1 VTLPS
6 PATTHQPADPAQR
19 AGVLRTVRALVLA
32 THAGPTVA
40 VVGYATATA
49 VASHLGARSA
59 VLALAVLLGQVS
71 VGWSNDWIDAT
82 RDTTQHRLD
91 KPIPRGLVQRAVVR
105 RAAFTALVLC
115 VPASYALGWRAGT
128 AHLVAVGAAWSYNL
142 GVKRTIA
149 SPLPYLLAFA
159 LVPVVVAAALPHH
172 PHAPWALV
180 AASALLGLS
189 AHLTNAVEDLAD
201 DAATGVRG
209 LPQRLGALGATVA
222 STLSVVVALGL
233 FLSLPD
239 RMTTASVVLA
249 CVSVAVSVTAAVRS
263 AMHKVRGVFELSIL
277 AVLPLVVAVATTG
290 GVRG

>member
-1 VTLPS
+1 MTV
-6 PATTHQPADPAQR
+6 AAQRPADPASR
-19 AGVLRTVRALVLA
+19 PRFVRTSLGLVLA

-40 VVGYATATA
+40 VVGYATATG
-49 VASHLGARSA
+49 VASHLSTMRSA
-59 VLALAVLLGQVS
+59 LLALAVLLGQAS

-82 RDTTQHRLD
+82 RDSTQHRPD
-91 KPIPRGLVQRAVVR
+91 KPIPRGLVNRNVVG
-105 RAAFTALVLC
+105 RAAFTALTLC

-128 AHLVAVGAAWSYNL
+128 AHLVAVAAAWSYNFGL
-142 GVKRTIA
+142 KRTLV

-159 LVPVVVAAALPHH
+159 LVPVVVAAALPGH
-172 PHAPWALV
+172 PRAPWALV
-180 AASALLGLS
+180 AASGLLGLS

-209 LPQRLGALGATVA
+209 VPQRLGVLAATA
-222 STLSVVVALGL
+222 TSTLAVIAALGL

-239 RMTTASVVLA
+239 RTTTASIVLA
-249 CVSVAVSVTAAVRS
+249 CVSVAISTTAVIRAAVHR
-263 AMHKVRGVFELSIL
+263 VRGVFELSIL